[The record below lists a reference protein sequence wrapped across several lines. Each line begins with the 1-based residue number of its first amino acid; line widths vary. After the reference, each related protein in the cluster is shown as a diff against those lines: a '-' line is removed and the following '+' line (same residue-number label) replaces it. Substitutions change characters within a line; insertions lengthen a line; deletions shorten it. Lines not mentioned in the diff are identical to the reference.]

1 MPHNMPGRKNKLNN
15 IRVFEILYSLVKKL
29 EVMAFVTWSSKQV
42 VTVDNKYFLKTAD
55 SLNVFIFDISYI
67 I

>member
-1 MPHNMPGRKNKLNN
+1 LKYS
-15 IRVFEILYSLVKKL
+15 LYSLVKKL